1 MANSGIYWIDI
12 TFDWSVNLLYKV
24 AGLLGISYEEIN
36 IWLFVIIG
44 PISLLIS
51 IFLNYY
57 FYKKTKKLK
66 KIIEIQKQEIS
77 EINEAEVEEKKTNY
91 LKIFGIIILIR
102 GGFYVAFCFL
112 VIGLFVLS
120 YFSKSPKLRQYT
132 VFLFPCFGI
141 VQLNLNVPY

>member
-1 MANSGIYWIDI
+1 MYITIDCVLIKKLKLITSYRLILANSGIYWIDI

-44 PISLLIS
+44 PISLFIS

-57 FYKKTKKLK
+57 FYKKTNKLK

-77 EINEAEVEEKKTNY
+77 EINEVEVEEKKTNY
-91 LKIFGIIILIR
+91 LKIFGIIILIILIL
-102 GGFYVAFCFL
+102 YFL
-112 VIGLFVLS
+112 EL
-120 YFSKSPKLRQYT
+120 K
-132 VFLFPCFGI
+132 
-141 VQLNLNVPY
+141 N

>member
-1 MANSGIYWIDI
+1 MYITIDCVLIKKLKLITSYRLILANSGIYWIDI

-57 FYKKTKKLK
+57 FYKKTIKFK

-77 EINEAEVEEKKTNY
+77 EINEVEVEEKKTNY
-91 LKIFGIIILIR
+91 LKIFGIIILIILIL
-102 GGFYVAFCFL
+102 YFL
-112 VIGLFVLS
+112 EL
-120 YFSKSPKLRQYT
+120 K
-132 VFLFPCFGI
+132 
-141 VQLNLNVPY
+141 N

>member
-77 EINEAEVEEKKTNY
+77 EINEVVVEEKKTNY
-91 LKIFGIIILIR
+91 LKIFGIIILIILIL
-102 GGFYVAFCFL
+102 YFL
-112 VIGLFVLS
+112 EL
-120 YFSKSPKLRQYT
+120 K
-132 VFLFPCFGI
+132 
-141 VQLNLNVPY
+141 N

>member
-12 TFDWSVNLLYKV
+12 TFDWLVNLLYKV

-44 PISLLIS
+44 PILLFIS

-66 KIIEIQKQEIS
+66 KIIEIQKKEIL
-77 EINEAEVEEKKTNY
+77 EINEVEVEEKKSDY
-91 LKIFGIIILIR
+91 LKIFGIIILII
-102 GGFYVAFCFL
+102 FIIYFL
-112 VIGLFVLS
+112 EL
-120 YFSKSPKLRQYT
+120 K
-132 VFLFPCFGI
+132 
-141 VQLNLNVPY
+141 N

>member
-66 KIIEIQKQEIS
+66 KIIEIQKQEILD
-77 EINEAEVEEKKTNY
+77 INEVEVEEKKTNY
-91 LKIFGIIILIR
+91 LKIFGIIILIILIL
-102 GGFYVAFCFL
+102 YFL
-112 VIGLFVLS
+112 EL
-120 YFSKSPKLRQYT
+120 K
-132 VFLFPCFGI
+132 
-141 VQLNLNVPY
+141 N

>member
-24 AGLLGISYEEIN
+24 SVLLGISYEEIN

-51 IFLNYY
+51 ILLNYY
-57 FYKKTKKLK
+57 FYKKTKKLQ

-77 EINEAEVEEKKTNY
+77 EINEVEVEEKKTNY
-91 LKIFGIIILIR
+91 LKIFGIIILI
-102 GGFYVAFCFL
+102 FL
-112 VIGLFVLS
+112 IL
-120 YFSKSPKLRQYT
+120 YFLELK
-132 VFLFPCFGI
+132 
-141 VQLNLNVPY
+141 N

>member
-66 KIIEIQKQEIS
+66 KIIEIQKKEIL
-77 EINEAEVEEKKTNY
+77 EINEVDFEEKKTNY
-91 LKIFGIIILIR
+91 LKIFGIIILITLIL
-102 GGFYVAFCFL
+102 YFL
-112 VIGLFVLS
+112 EL
-120 YFSKSPKLRQYT
+120 K
-132 VFLFPCFGI
+132 
-141 VQLNLNVPY
+141 N

>member
-36 IWLFVIIG
+36 IWLFVIMG
-44 PISLLIS
+44 PTSLLIS

-57 FYKKTKKLK
+57 FYKKTIKLK

-77 EINEAEVEEKKTNY
+77 EINEVEVEEKKTNY
-91 LKIFGIIILIR
+91 LKIFGIIILIILIL
-102 GGFYVAFCFL
+102 YFL
-112 VIGLFVLS
+112 EL
-120 YFSKSPKLRQYT
+120 K
-132 VFLFPCFGI
+132 
-141 VQLNLNVPY
+141 N

>member
-44 PISLLIS
+44 PMLLLIS

-57 FYKKTKKLK
+57 FYKKTKKLQ

-77 EINEAEVEEKKTNY
+77 EINEVEVEEKKN
-91 LKIFGIIILIR
+91 
-102 GGFYVAFCFL
+102 
-112 VIGLFVLS
+112 
-120 YFSKSPKLRQYT
+120 KLY
-132 VFLFPCFGI
+132 
-141 VQLNLNVPY
+141 